1 VRLTRRGRLVITS
14 TVIMLSTVAS
24 MVFASPAAAVLHL

>member
-14 TVIMLSTVAS
+14 TLVMVIVMAA
-24 MVFASPAAAVLHL
+24 MVLAIAL